1 MYFNRKNRRGIY
13 PIGCNIKI
21 RIMKKISII
30 TIALLFS
37 FSFMKAQIL
46 TPVKWSFASK
56 RLNPTEA
63 VVFFKA
69 TIEDGWHLYSQTV
82 PDGGPV
88 KTSFTYTPSKSFSL
102 AGNTQEP
109 NPTTRFEKV
118 FDMKVAYFEN
128 SVIFQQKVKLKK
140 KGPVIV
146 KGSLEFM
153 TCNDEKCIQPQQ
165 IPFSITI
172 K

>member
-1 MYFNRKNRRGIY
+1 
-13 PIGCNIKI
+13 
-21 RIMKKISII
+21 MKKISII
-30 TIALLFS
+30 TIALLVSALFV
-37 FSFMKAQIL
+37 KAQIL
-46 TPVKWSFASK
+46 KPVKWGFASK
-56 RLNPTEA
+56 RLSATEG

-88 KTSFTYTPSKSFSL
+88 KTSFTYTPSRSFSL
-102 AGNTQEP
+102 VGNTQEP
-109 NPTTRFEKV
+109 KPTTRFEKV
-118 FDMKVAYFEN
+118 FDMEVSYFEN

-146 KGSLEFM
+146 NGSLEFM
-153 TCNDEKCIQPQQ
+153 TCNDEKCIQPEQ
-165 IPFSITI
+165 IPFSITV